1 MNNCNMRI
9 LLKYIFSI
17 CILCLTHFVNAQTNI
32 ENTDSLAG
40 RFISDLRAGT
50 TEKLMVHTNKNIFA
64 AGEELWFK
72 AYIINSL
79 SHKYF
84 SHSKTL
90 YVDLVN
96 EKDSAIAQLLL
107 NIPSEK
113 TEGFIRLKDSL
124 PEGYY
129 WLRLYTATIQQHDTN
144 EILVSPIYVVNKKF
158 PSTLITS
165 SASIKETRI
174 STKAPH
180 LFFYPEGG
188 EIIAGTN
195 ATIAIKALDEYERP
209 IQVEGYINDNIDSS
223 ALTWFKTDSTTGL
236 GKISFFVSKAKNYA
250 ANVKWENQLIKSPL
264 PQVNH
269 FASQI
274 SIKEQTPTSLKV
286 VVSQGDSLYKK
297 GKQSYLLGIN
307 KDSLCFASVGVDM
320 YELTI
325 AKSNFPAGIS
335 KLLLFNEAQEV
346 VSERTIYI
354 SKPKEEL
361 FISTNKENYAP
372 RDKVVLTLYKGD
384 SVLHPN
390 FTALSVSVTDDSAV
404 KVTSDITDIENTILL
419 ESTKNYDDLALLTH
433 PMVFKGKSYSK
444 QTMANKIIVK
454 QSELPIDTLFSNIK
468 GRILNRKKIPVSNRL
483 VTLYTN
489 KQFYLF
495 DTDTTN
501 ANGEFKFSIP
511 PYLDSVAFTLQV
523 STLKGNKVDEKIVID
538 VISPFPK
545 FSTPLSLKKKFP
557 VDNIEFVNNLRNT
570 NFKDIY
576 KGTGKE
582 WLQSVFVK
590 SSIKSNTYNTS
601 KRVSNFSQILT
612 GEAIQKINP
621 IDASTAMLMIPG
633 LHLRGSFLTLGGVTS
648 FTISAKDEPL
658 LVVDG
663 VMVAGG
669 NGPQTDTNEG
679 QSMDFPGSPVMA
691 EMAKISPDIIDFIE
705 VMKGPE
711 AAYYGSRGGNGVIII
726 NTQRKSNFSSH
737 YEQYGTL
744 VYYPASYHLAPAFS
758 MPDYSN
764 LDIKKASFKDNRS
777 TIYWN
782 GHLYTSPNGK
792 AQVEFYT
799 GDVNTNYT
807 ISVRGITASG
817 EIIQRKASIKRN

>member
-1 MNNCNMRI
+1 MSR
-9 LLKYIFSI
+9 LLKSIF
-17 CILCLTHFVNAQTNI
+17 ILSFLFLALLSNAQTNI

-50 TEKLMVHTNKNIFA
+50 TEKLMVQTNKNIFA

-124 PEGYY
+124 REGYY
-129 WLRLYTATIQQHDTN
+129 WLRFYTATIQKYDTN
-144 EILVSPIYVVNKKF
+144 AILVSPIYVVNKKF
-158 PSTLITS
+158 PSTLIS
-165 SASIKETRI
+165 STASIKETRT

-195 ATIAIKALDEYERP
+195 ASIAIKALDEYDHP
-209 IQVEGYINDNIDSS
+209 VKVEGFINDNIDSS
-223 ALTWFKTDSTTGL
+223 ALTWFTTDSITGL

-250 ANVKWENQLIKSPL
+250 ANFKWEKQFIKSPL

-269 FASQI
+269 YASQI
-274 SIKEQTPTSLKV
+274 SIKEQTPTTLKV

-320 YELTI
+320 YELSI

-361 FISTNKENYAP
+361 LISTDKDNYAP

-390 FTALSVSVTDDSAV
+390 FTALSVSVTDDSVV
-404 KVTSDITDIENTILL
+404 KQAIDLSGMGNTALWEPI
-419 ESTKNYDDLALLTH
+419 KNYDELALLTQ
-433 PMVFKGKSYSK
+433 PMIFKGKNYSK
-444 QTMANKIIVK
+444 ESIANKVLIQK
-454 QSELPIDTLFSNIK
+454 ANLPVDTLFSNIK
-468 GRILNRKKIPVSNRL
+468 GRIINKKKLAVANRI
-483 VTLYTN
+483 VTLYAN
-489 KQFYLF
+489 KRFSIF

-501 ANGEFKFSIP
+501 ANGEFKFTIP

-523 STLKGNKVDEKIVID
+523 SNLKGNKVDEKIVIE
-538 VISPFPK
+538 VTSPFPK
-545 FSTPLSLKKKFP
+545 FSTPLSLKRKFTI
-557 VDNIEFVNNLRNT
+557 DNIELVNNLRNT

-648 FTISAKDEPL
+648 FTLSAKDEPL
-658 LVVDG
+658 LIVDG

-691 EMAKISPDIIDFIE
+691 EMSKISPDIIDFVE

-737 YEQYGTL
+737 YEHYGTL
-744 VYYPASYHLAPAFS
+744 VYYPASYHLAPAYS

-764 LDIKKASFKDNRS
+764 MDIKKASFKDNRS

-807 ISVRGITASG
+807 ISVTGITASG
-817 EIIQRKASIKRN
+817 EIIQKKASIRRN

>member
-1 MNNCNMRI
+1 MNLMSR
-9 LLKYIFSI
+9 LLKSIF
-17 CILCLTHFVNAQTNI
+17 ILSFLFLALLSNAQTNI

-50 TEKLMVHTNKNIFA
+50 TEKLMVQTNKNIFA

-129 WLRLYTATIQQHDTN
+129 WLRLYTATIQKYDTN
-144 EILVSPIYVVNKKF
+144 AILVSPIYVVNKKF
-158 PSTLITS
+158 PSTLIS
-165 SASIKETRI
+165 STASIKETRT

-195 ATIAIKALDEYERP
+195 ASIAIKALDEYDHP
-209 IQVEGYINDNIDSS
+209 VKVEGFINDNIDSS
-223 ALTWFKTDSTTGL
+223 ALTWFTTDSITGL

-250 ANVKWENQLIKSPL
+250 ANFKWEKQFIKSPL

-269 FASQI
+269 YASQI
-274 SIKEQTPTSLKV
+274 SIKEQTPTTLKL

-320 YELTI
+320 YELSI

-361 FISTNKENYAP
+361 LISTDKDNYAP

-390 FTALSVSVTDDSAV
+390 FTALSVSVTDDSVV
-404 KVTSDITDIENTILL
+404 KQAIDLSGMGNTALW
-419 ESTKNYDDLALLTH
+419 EPVKNYDELALLTQ
-433 PMVFKGKSYSK
+433 PMIFKGKNYSK
-444 QTMANKIIVK
+444 ESIANKVLIQK
-454 QSELPIDTLFSNIK
+454 ANLPVDTLFSNIK
-468 GRILNRKKIPVSNRL
+468 GRIINKKKLAVANRI
-483 VTLYTN
+483 VTLYAN
-489 KQFYLF
+489 KRFSIF

-501 ANGEFKFSIP
+501 ANGEFKFTIP

-523 STLKGNKVDEKIVID
+523 SNLKGNKVDEKIVID
-538 VISPFPK
+538 VTSPFPK
-545 FSTPLSLKKKFP
+545 FSTPLSLKKKFTI
-557 VDNIEFVNNLRNT
+557 DNIELVNNLRNT

-648 FTISAKDEPL
+648 FTLSAKDEPL
-658 LVVDG
+658 LIVDG

-691 EMAKISPDIIDFIE
+691 EMSKISPDIIDFVE

-711 AAYYGSRGGNGVIII
+711 AAYYGARGGNGVIII

-744 VYYPASYHLAPAFS
+744 VYYPASYHLAPAYS

-807 ISVRGITASG
+807 ISVTGITASG
-817 EIIQRKASIKRN
+817 EIIQKKASIRRN

>member
-1 MNNCNMRI
+1 MNRPI
-9 LLKYIFSI
+9 KSIIFISFLFFTI
-17 CILCLTHFVNAQTNI
+17 ATKAQTNI
-32 ENTDSLAG
+32 DNTDSLAG

-50 TEKLMVHTNKNIFA
+50 TEKLIVQTNKNIFA

-96 EKDSAIAQLLL
+96 EKDTAIAQLLL
-107 NIPSEK
+107 NIPSER
-113 TEGFIRLKDSL
+113 TEGMIRLKDSL

-129 WLRLYTATIQQHDTN
+129 WLRVYTATIQKYDTN
-144 EILVSPIYVVNKKF
+144 AVFVSPIYVVNKKF
-158 PSTLITS
+158 PSTFISTV
-165 SASIKETRI
+165 APIKETRI
-174 STKAPH
+174 STKAPR
-180 LFFYPEGG
+180 LLFYPEGG

-195 ATIAIKALDEYERP
+195 TTIAIKAEDEFGSP
-209 IQVEGYINDNIDSS
+209 VKVEGFINDNLDSS
-223 ALTWFKTDSTTGL
+223 ALTWFKTDSITGL
-236 GKISFFVSKAKNYA
+236 GKISFFVSKSKNYA
-250 ANVKWENQLIKSPL
+250 ANFKWEKQFIKLPL
-264 PQVNH
+264 PLVNLY
-269 FASQI
+269 ASQI
-274 SIKEQTPTSLKV
+274 SIKDQTPTTLKV
-286 VVSQGDSLYKK
+286 VVAQGDSLYKK

-320 YELTI
+320 YELSI
-325 AKSNFPAGIS
+325 PKSNFPAGIS

-346 VSERTIYI
+346 VSERTIFI
-354 SKPKEEL
+354 TKPKEEL
-361 FISTNKENYAP
+361 FISTDKENYAP

-390 FTALSVSVTDDSAV
+390 FTALSVAVSDDNTV
-404 KVTSDITDIENTILL
+404 KQTSDVRNNENALLL
-419 ESTKNYDDLALLTH
+419 EPTKNYDELALLTQ
-433 PMVFKGKSYSK
+433 PMIFKGKKYSK
-444 QTMANKIIVK
+444 EAIANKAVI
-454 QSELPIDTLFSNIK
+454 QQANLPVDTLFSNIK
-468 GRILNRKKIPVSNRL
+468 GRIINKKKLAVANRI
-483 VTLYTN
+483 VTLYAN
-489 KQFYLF
+489 KRFSIF

-501 ANGEFKFSIP
+501 ARGEFTFTVP

-523 STLKGNKVDEKIVID
+523 TALKGYKVDEKIVID
-538 VISPFPK
+538 VTSPFPK
-545 FSTPLSLKKKFP
+545 FSTPLSLKKKFSIDD
-557 VDNIEFVNNLRNT
+557 VELVTNLRNT

-576 KGTGKE
+576 RGTGKE

-590 SSIKSNTYNTS
+590 SSIKANTYNTS

-648 FTISAKDEPL
+648 FSLSAKDEPL
-658 LVVDG
+658 LIVDG

-669 NGPQTDTNEG
+669 NGPQSDTNEG
-679 QSMDFPGSPVMA
+679 MSMDFPGSPVMA
-691 EMAKISPDIIDFIE
+691 EMSKISPDIIDFVE

-711 AAYYGSRGGNGVIII
+711 AAYYGARGGNGVIII

-737 YEQYGTL
+737 YEQFGTL
-744 VYYPASYHLAPAFS
+744 VYYPASYHLAPAYN

-782 GHLYTSPNGK
+782 GHLYTNPNGK
-792 AQVEFYT
+792 AEVEFYT
-799 GDVNTNYT
+799 GDVSTNYT
-807 ISVRGITASG
+807 ISVLGITASG
-817 EIIQRKASIKRN
+817 EIIQKKASIKRN

>member
-1 MNNCNMRI
+1 MSR
-9 LLKYIFSI
+9 LLKSIF
-17 CILCLTHFVNAQTNI
+17 ILSFLFLALLSNAQTNI

-50 TEKLMVHTNKNIFA
+50 TEKLMVQTNKNIFA

-129 WLRLYTATIQQHDTN
+129 WLRLYTATIQKYDTN
-144 EILVSPIYVVNKKF
+144 AILVSPIYVVNKKF
-158 PSTLITS
+158 PSTLIS
-165 SASIKETRI
+165 STASIKETRT

-195 ATIAIKALDEYERP
+195 ASIAIKALDEYDHP
-209 IQVEGYINDNIDSS
+209 VKVEGFINDNIDSS
-223 ALTWFKTDSTTGL
+223 ALTWFTTDSITGL

-250 ANVKWENQLIKSPL
+250 ANFKWEKQFIKSPL

-269 FASQI
+269 YASQI
-274 SIKEQTPTSLKV
+274 SIKEQTPTTLKL

-320 YELTI
+320 YELSI

-361 FISTNKENYAP
+361 LISTDKDNYAP

-390 FTALSVSVTDDSAV
+390 FTALSVSVTDDSVV
-404 KVTSDITDIENTILL
+404 KQAIDLSGMGNTALW
-419 ESTKNYDDLALLTH
+419 EPVKNYDELALLTQ
-433 PMVFKGKSYSK
+433 PMIFKGKNYSK
-444 QTMANKIIVK
+444 ESIANKVLIQK
-454 QSELPIDTLFSNIK
+454 ANLPVDTLFSNIK
-468 GRILNRKKIPVSNRL
+468 GRIINKKKLAVANRI
-483 VTLYTN
+483 VTLYAN
-489 KQFYLF
+489 KRFSIF

-501 ANGEFKFSIP
+501 ANGEFKFTIP

-523 STLKGNKVDEKIVID
+523 SNLKGNKVDEKIVID
-538 VISPFPK
+538 VTSPFPK
-545 FSTPLSLKKKFP
+545 FSTPLSLKRKFTI
-557 VDNIEFVNNLRNT
+557 DNIELVNNLRNT

-648 FTISAKDEPL
+648 FTLSAKDEPL
-658 LVVDG
+658 LIVDG

-691 EMAKISPDIIDFIE
+691 EMSKISPDIIDFVE

-711 AAYYGSRGGNGVIII
+711 AAYYGARGGNGVIII

-744 VYYPASYHLAPAFS
+744 VYYPASYHLAPAYS

-807 ISVRGITASG
+807 ISVTGITASG
-817 EIIQRKASIKRN
+817 EIIQKKASIRRN

>member
-1 MNNCNMRI
+1 MFTP
-9 LLKYIFSI
+9 LKYFFCISI
-17 CILCLTHFVNAQTNI
+17 VLATNLAIAQKNI

-50 TEKLMVHTNKNIFA
+50 TEKLIVQTNKNIFA

-96 EKDSAIAQLLL
+96 EKDTAIAQLLL
-107 NIPSEK
+107 NIPSER
-113 TEGFIRLKDSL
+113 TEGMIRLKDSL

-129 WLRLYTATIQQHDTN
+129 WLRVYTATIQKYDTN
-144 EILVSPIYVVNKKF
+144 AVFVSPLYIVNKKF
-158 PSTLITS
+158 PSTFISTV
-165 SASIKETRI
+165 APIKETRI
-174 STKAPH
+174 STKAPR
-180 LFFYPEGG
+180 LLFYPEGG

-195 ATIAIKALDEYERP
+195 TTIAMKAVDEFGSP
-209 IQVEGYINDNIDSS
+209 VKVEGFINDNLDSS
-223 ALTWFKTDSTTGL
+223 ALTWFKTDSLTGL
-236 GKISFFVSKAKNYA
+236 CKISFFVSKSKNYA
-250 ANVKWENQLIKSPL
+250 ANFKWEKQFIKLSLPL
-264 PQVNH
+264 VNVY
-269 FASQI
+269 ASQI
-274 SIKEQTPTSLKV
+274 SIKDQTPTTLKV

-320 YELTI
+320 YELSI
-325 AKSNFPAGIS
+325 PKSNFPAGIS

-346 VSERTIYI
+346 VSERTIFI
-354 SKPKEEL
+354 TKPKEEL
-361 FISTNKENYAP
+361 FISTDKENYAP

-390 FTALSVSVTDDSAV
+390 FTALSVAVSDDNTV
-404 KVTSDITDIENTILL
+404 KQTSDVANNENALL
-419 ESTKNYDDLALLTH
+419 VEPTKNYDELALLTQ
-433 PMVFKGKSYSK
+433 PMIFKGKKYSK
-444 QTMANKIIVK
+444 EAIANKAVI
-454 QSELPIDTLFSNIK
+454 QQANLPVDTLFSNIK
-468 GRILNRKKIPVSNRL
+468 GRIINKKKLAVANRI
-483 VTLYTN
+483 VTLYAN
-489 KQFYLF
+489 KRFSIF

-501 ANGEFKFSIP
+501 ARGEFTFTVP
-511 PYLDSVAFTLQV
+511 PYLDSIAFTLQV
-523 STLKGNKVDEKIVID
+523 TALKGYKVDEKIVID
-538 VISPFPK
+538 VTSPFPK
-545 FSTPLSLKKKFP
+545 FSTPLSLKKKFSIDD
-557 VDNIEFVNNLRNT
+557 VELVTNLRNT

-576 KGTGKE
+576 RGTGKE
-582 WLQSVFVK
+582 WLQSVIVK
-590 SSIKSNTYNTS
+590 SSIKANTYNTS

-648 FTISAKDEPL
+648 FSLSAKDEPL
-658 LVVDG
+658 LIVDG

-669 NGPQTDTNEG
+669 NGPQSDTNEG
-679 QSMDFPGSPVMA
+679 MSMDFPGSPVMA
-691 EMAKISPDIIDFIE
+691 EISKISPDIIDFVE

-711 AAYYGSRGGNGVIII
+711 AAYYGARGGNGVIII

-737 YEQYGTL
+737 YEQFGTL
-744 VYYPASYHLAPAFS
+744 VYYPASYHLAPAYN

-782 GHLYTSPNGK
+782 GHLYTNPNGK
-792 AQVEFYT
+792 AEVEFYT

-807 ISVRGITASG
+807 ISVLGITASG
-817 EIIQRKASIKRN
+817 EIIQKKASIKRN

>member
-1 MNNCNMRI
+1 MSR
-9 LLKYIFSI
+9 LLKSIF
-17 CILCLTHFVNAQTNI
+17 ILSFLFLALLSNAQTNI

-50 TEKLMVHTNKNIFA
+50 TEKLMVQTNKNIFA

-129 WLRLYTATIQQHDTN
+129 WLRLYTATIQKYDTN
-144 EILVSPIYVVNKKF
+144 AILVSPIYVVNKKF
-158 PSTLITS
+158 PSTLIS
-165 SASIKETRI
+165 STASIKETRT

-195 ATIAIKALDEYERP
+195 ASIAIKALDEYDHP
-209 IQVEGYINDNIDSS
+209 VKVEGFINDNIDSS
-223 ALTWFKTDSTTGL
+223 ALTWFTTDSITGL

-250 ANVKWENQLIKSPL
+250 ANFKWEKQFIKSPL

-269 FASQI
+269 YASQI
-274 SIKEQTPTSLKV
+274 SIKEQTPTTLKL

-320 YELTI
+320 YELSI

-361 FISTNKENYAP
+361 LISTDKDNYAP

-390 FTALSVSVTDDSAV
+390 FTALSVSVTDDSVV
-404 KVTSDITDIENTILL
+404 KQAIDLSGMGNTALW
-419 ESTKNYDDLALLTH
+419 EPVKNYDELALLTQ
-433 PMVFKGKSYSK
+433 PMIFKGKNYSK
-444 QTMANKIIVK
+444 ESIANKVLIQK
-454 QSELPIDTLFSNIK
+454 ANLPVDTLFSNIK
-468 GRILNRKKIPVSNRL
+468 GRIINKKKLAVANRI
-483 VTLYTN
+483 VTLYAN
-489 KQFYLF
+489 KRFSIF

-501 ANGEFKFSIP
+501 ANGEFKFTIP

-523 STLKGNKVDEKIVID
+523 SNLKGNKVDEKIVID
-538 VISPFPK
+538 VTSPFPK
-545 FSTPLSLKKKFP
+545 FSTPLSLKKKFTI
-557 VDNIEFVNNLRNT
+557 DNIELVNNLRNT

-648 FTISAKDEPL
+648 FTLSAKDEPL
-658 LVVDG
+658 LIVDG

-691 EMAKISPDIIDFIE
+691 EMSKISPDIIDFVE

-711 AAYYGSRGGNGVIII
+711 AAYYGARGGNGVIII

-744 VYYPASYHLAPAFS
+744 VYYPASYHLAPAYS

-807 ISVRGITASG
+807 ISVTGITASG
-817 EIIQRKASIKRN
+817 EIIQKKASIRRN

>member
-1 MNNCNMRI
+1 MSR
-9 LLKYIFSI
+9 LLKSIF
-17 CILCLTHFVNAQTNI
+17 ILSFLFLALLSNAQTNI

-50 TEKLMVHTNKNIFA
+50 TEKLMVQTNKNIFA

-129 WLRLYTATIQQHDTN
+129 WLRLYTATIQKYDTN
-144 EILVSPIYVVNKKF
+144 AILVSPIYVVNKKF
-158 PSTLITS
+158 PSTLIS
-165 SASIKETRI
+165 STASIKETRT

-195 ATIAIKALDEYERP
+195 ASIAIKALDEYDHP
-209 IQVEGYINDNIDSS
+209 VKVEGFINDNIDSS
-223 ALTWFKTDSTTGL
+223 ALTWFTTDSITGL

-250 ANVKWENQLIKSPL
+250 ANFKWEKQFIKSPL

-269 FASQI
+269 YASQI
-274 SIKEQTPTSLKV
+274 SIKEQTPTTLKL

-320 YELTI
+320 YELSI

-361 FISTNKENYAP
+361 LISTDKDNYAP

-390 FTALSVSVTDDSAV
+390 FTALSVSVTDDSVV
-404 KVTSDITDIENTILL
+404 KQAIDLSGMGNTALW
-419 ESTKNYDDLALLTH
+419 EPVKNYDELALLTQ
-433 PMVFKGKSYSK
+433 PMIFKGKNYSK
-444 QTMANKIIVK
+444 ESIANKVLIQK
-454 QSELPIDTLFSNIK
+454 ANLPVDTLFSNIK
-468 GRILNRKKIPVSNRL
+468 GRIINKKKLAVANRI
-483 VTLYTN
+483 VTLYAN
-489 KQFYLF
+489 KRFSIF

-501 ANGEFKFSIP
+501 ANGEFKFTIP

-523 STLKGNKVDEKIVID
+523 SNLKGNKVDEKIVID
-538 VISPFPK
+538 VTSPFPK
-545 FSTPLSLKKKFP
+545 FSTPLSLKRKFTI
-557 VDNIEFVNNLRNT
+557 DNIELVNNLRNT

-648 FTISAKDEPL
+648 FTLSAKDEPL
-658 LVVDG
+658 LIVDG

-691 EMAKISPDIIDFIE
+691 EMSKISPDIIDFIE

-744 VYYPASYHLAPAFS
+744 VYYPASYHLAPAYS

-807 ISVRGITASG
+807 ISVTGITASG
-817 EIIQRKASIKRN
+817 EIIQKKASIRRN

>member
-1 MNNCNMRI
+1 M
-9 LLKYIFSI
+9 LLTINS
-17 CILCLTHFVNAQTNI
+17 VNAQTSIVNA
-32 ENTDSLAG
+32 DSLAG

-50 TEKLMVHTNKNIFA
+50 TEKLMVQTNKNILV

-107 NIPSEK
+107 NIPSER
-113 TEGFIRLKDSL
+113 TEGMIRLKDSL
-124 PEGYY
+124 SEGYY
-129 WLRLYTATIQQHDTN
+129 WLRVYTATIQKYDTN
-144 EILVSPIYVVNKKF
+144 AIFVSPIYVVNKKF
-158 PSTLITS
+158 PSTFIST
-165 SASIKETRI
+165 AAPIKETRI
-174 STKAPH
+174 STKAPR
-180 LFFYPEGG
+180 LLFYPEGG
-188 EIIAGTN
+188 EIISGTN
-195 ATIAIKALDEYERP
+195 TTIAIKAVDEFGKLV
-209 IQVEGYINDNIDSS
+209 QVEGYVNDNMDTS

-236 GKISFFVSKAKNYA
+236 SKISFFVSKAKYYA
-250 ANVKWENQLIKSPL
+250 ANFKWEKQLIKLPL

-269 FASQI
+269 YASQI
-274 SIKEQTPTSLKV
+274 SIKEQTPTTIKV

-325 AKSNFPAGIS
+325 SKSNFPAGLS

-346 VSERTIYI
+346 VSERNIFIT
-354 SKPKEEL
+354 KPREEL
-361 FISTNKENYAP
+361 FISTDKENYAP

-390 FTALSVSVTDDSAV
+390 FTVLSVAVTDDNTV
-404 KVTSDITDIENTILL
+404 KKTNDVLNNQDALLL
-419 ESTKNYDDLALLTH
+419 EATKNYDELALLTQ
-433 PMVFKGKSYSK
+433 PFIFKGKNYSK
-444 QTMANKIIVK
+444 EAIANKVLIQK
-454 QSELPIDTLFSNIK
+454 ANLPVDTLFSNIK
-468 GRILNRKKIPVSNRL
+468 GRIINKKKLAVANRI
-483 VTLYTN
+483 VTLYAN
-489 KQFYLF
+489 KRFSIF

-501 ANGEFKFSIP
+501 ANGEFKFTIP

-523 STLKGNKVDEKIVID
+523 SNLKGNKVDEKIVID
-538 VISPFPK
+538 VTSPFPK
-545 FSTPLSLKKKFP
+545 FSTPLSLKKKFTI
-557 VDNIEFVNNLRNT
+557 DNIELVNNLRNT

-648 FTISAKDEPL
+648 FTLSAKDEPL
-658 LVVDG
+658 LIVDG

-691 EMAKISPDIIDFIE
+691 EMSKISPDIIDFVE

-711 AAYYGSRGGNGVIII
+711 AAYYGARGGNGVIII

-744 VYYPASYHLAPAFS
+744 VYYPASYHLAPAYS

-782 GHLYTSPNGK
+782 GHLYTNPNGK
-792 AQVEFYT
+792 AQVELYT

-807 ISVRGITASG
+807 ISVLGITASG
-817 EIIQRKASIKRN
+817 EIIQKKASIKRN

>member
-1 MNNCNMRI
+1 MNRPI
-9 LLKYIFSI
+9 KSIIFISFLFFTI
-17 CILCLTHFVNAQTNI
+17 ATKAQSNI
-32 ENTDSLAG
+32 DNIDSLAG

-50 TEKLMVHTNKNIFA
+50 TEKLIVQTNKNIFA

-96 EKDSAIAQLLL
+96 EKDTAIAQLLL
-107 NIPSEK
+107 NIPSER
-113 TEGFIRLKDSL
+113 TEGMIRLKDSL

-129 WLRLYTATIQQHDTN
+129 WLRVYTATIQKYDTN
-144 EILVSPIYVVNKKF
+144 AVFVSPIYVVNKKF
-158 PSTLITS
+158 PSTFISTV
-165 SASIKETRI
+165 APIKETRI
-174 STKAPH
+174 STKAP
-180 LFFYPEGG
+180 LLLFYPEGG

-195 ATIAIKALDEYERP
+195 TTIAIKAEDEFGSP
-209 IQVEGYINDNIDSS
+209 LKVEGFINDNLDSS
-223 ALTWFKTDSTTGL
+223 ALTWFKTDSITGL
-236 GKISFFVSKAKNYA
+236 GKISFFVSKSKNYA
-250 ANVKWENQLIKSPL
+250 ANFKWEKQFIKLPL
-264 PQVNH
+264 PLVNLY
-269 FASQI
+269 ASQI
-274 SIKEQTPTSLKV
+274 SIKDQTPTTLKV
-286 VVSQGDSLYKK
+286 VVAQGDSLYKK

-320 YELTI
+320 YELSI
-325 AKSNFPAGIS
+325 PKSNFPAGIS

-346 VSERTIYI
+346 VSERTIFI
-354 SKPKEEL
+354 TKPKEEL
-361 FISTNKENYAP
+361 FISTDKENYAP

-390 FTALSVSVTDDSAV
+390 FTALSVAVSDDNTV
-404 KVTSDITDIENTILL
+404 KQTSDVTNNENALLIEP
-419 ESTKNYDDLALLTH
+419 TKNYDELALLTQ
-433 PMVFKGKSYSK
+433 PMIFKGKKYSK
-444 QTMANKIIVK
+444 EAIANKAVI
-454 QSELPIDTLFSNIK
+454 QQANLPVDTLFSNIK
-468 GRILNRKKIPVSNRL
+468 GRIINKKKLAVANRI
-483 VTLYTN
+483 VTLYAN
-489 KQFYLF
+489 KRFSIF

-501 ANGEFKFSIP
+501 ARGEFTFTVP

-523 STLKGNKVDEKIVID
+523 TALKGYKVDEKIVID
-538 VISPFPK
+538 VTSPFPK
-545 FSTPLSLKKKFP
+545 FSTPLSLKKKFSIDD
-557 VDNIEFVNNLRNT
+557 VELVTNLRNT

-576 KGTGKE
+576 RGTGKE
-582 WLQSVFVK
+582 WLQSVIVK
-590 SSIKSNTYNTS
+590 SSIKANTYNTS

-648 FTISAKDEPL
+648 FSLSAKDEPL
-658 LVVDG
+658 LIVDG

-669 NGPQTDTNEG
+669 NGPQSDTNEG
-679 QSMDFPGSPVMA
+679 MSMDFPGSPVMA
-691 EMAKISPDIIDFIE
+691 EMSKISPDIIDFVE
-705 VMKGPE
+705 VMRGPE
-711 AAYYGSRGGNGVIII
+711 AAYYGARGGNGVIII

-737 YEQYGTL
+737 YEQFGTL
-744 VYYPASYHLAPAFS
+744 VYYPASYHLAPAYN

-782 GHLYTSPNGK
+782 GHLYTNPNGK
-792 AQVEFYT
+792 AEVEFYT

-807 ISVRGITASG
+807 ISVLGITASG
-817 EIIQRKASIKRN
+817 EIIQKKASIKRN